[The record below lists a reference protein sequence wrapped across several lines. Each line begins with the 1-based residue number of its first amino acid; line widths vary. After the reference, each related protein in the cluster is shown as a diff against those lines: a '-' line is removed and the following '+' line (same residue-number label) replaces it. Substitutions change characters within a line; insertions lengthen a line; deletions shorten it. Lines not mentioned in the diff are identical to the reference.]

1 MTSTASDRLRK
12 VDEFW
17 AAYFGCAPED
27 LNGSRTLV
35 VPHAALQGYDGVL
48 GFRHGGACIVSVP
61 DVVPEVEREKL
72 RGAPP
77 ERAFDPEF
85 LSKTFVVWKDR
96 ISPPAWVGICEPSD
110 FKPVPSP
117 ARLLTAED
125 SDAIQRLAEGCGE
138 LAWKAS
144 KLVLDR
150 EPNFGLFV
158 GSEIVA
164 ASGYLNMGGVL
175 AYIGVVTHPQH
186 RGKGHAKA
194 VASATMKY
202 AFDCGL
208 VPMWRTPAS
217 HEAAIAIA
225 RSLGFQPYAFTIDV
239 QLTEDEF

>member
-1 MTSTASDRLRK
+1 MMPATDSLRK
-12 VDEFW
+12 VDAFW
-17 AAYFGCAPED
+17 AGYFGCAPED
-27 LNGSRTLV
+27 LHGSKTLV

-48 GFRHGGACIVSVP
+48 VFRHGSACIVSVP
-61 DVVPEVEREKL
+61 ETVPPVEREKL
-72 RGAPP
+72 GAATP

-85 LSKTFVVWKDR
+85 LAKAFVVWKDR
-96 ISPPAWVGICEPSD
+96 ISPPAWVGVCERAE
-110 FKPVPSP
+110 FKPASTT
-117 ARLLTAED
+117 ARLLTARD

-150 EPNFGLFV
+150 EPNFGVFV
-158 GSEIVA
+158 GNDIVA

-175 AYIGVVTHPQH
+175 AYIGVVTHPQQ

-194 VASATMKY
+194 VVSATMNY
-202 AFDCGL
+202 AFEKGL

-217 HEAAIAIA
+217 HEAAIAVA
-225 RSLGFQPYAFTIDV
+225 RSLGFSPYAFTLDV

>member
-1 MTSTASDRLRK
+1 MSPATSDSLGR
-12 VDEFW
+12 VDAFW
-17 AAYFGCAPED
+17 AGYFGCAPED

-35 VPHAALQGYDGVL
+35 VSHAALQGYDGVL
-48 GFRHGGACIVSVP
+48 VFRHGGACIVSVP

-77 ERAFDPEF
+77 DRAFDPEF
-85 LSKTFVVWKDR
+85 LSKTFVVWRDR
-96 ISPPAWVGICEPSD
+96 VSPPAWVGFCDKSD
-110 FKPVPSP
+110 FRPVPTA
-117 ARLLTAED
+117 ARLLAARD
-125 SDAIQRLAEGCGE
+125 ADAIGRLAEGCGE

-150 EPNFGLFV
+150 EPNFGIFQ
-158 GSEIVA
+158 GDDIVA

-175 AYIGVVTHPQH
+175 AYIGVVTHPDH

-194 VASATMKY
+194 VVSATMSY
-202 AFDCGL
+202 AFEKGL

-217 HEAAIAIA
+217 HEAAISVA
-225 RSLGFQPYAFTIDV
+225 RSLGFSPYAFTLDV

>member
-1 MTSTASDRLRK
+1 MASPDSLRR

-17 AAYFGCAPED
+17 AGYFGCAPED
-27 LNGSRTLV
+27 LNGSKTLV

-48 GFRHGGACIVSVP
+48 VFRHGSACIVSVP
-61 DVVPEVEREKL
+61 DAVPPVEREKL
-72 RGAPP
+72 QGAPP

-96 ISPPAWVGICEPSD
+96 ISPPAWVGTCDKAD
-110 FKPVPSP
+110 FKPVATS
-117 ARLLTAED
+117 ARLLTARD
-125 SDAIQRLAEGCGE
+125 ADAIQRLAEGCGE

-150 EPNFGLFV
+150 EPNFGVFS
-158 GSEIVA
+158 GNDIVA

-194 VASATMKY
+194 VVSATMSY
-202 AFDCGL
+202 AFERDL

-217 HEAAIAIA
+217 NEAAVAVA
-225 RSLGFQPYAFTIDV
+225 RSLGFRPYAFTLDV